1 MTARR
6 YTVRLFQ
13 QNNPRGSTETN
24 LDPADHGMLR
34 RTLEAMV
41 QARTRTLQLDLSR
54 WEIRVHTL
62 GGGRIHATCQVS
74 PAGET
79 VVR

>member
-6 YTVRLFQ
+6 YTVRLFEV
-13 QNNPRGSTETN
+13 NNPRRSKDTN

-41 QARTRTLQLDLSR
+41 QEHKQTLQLDLSR
-54 WEIRVHTL
+54 WSIAVHQV
-62 GGGRIHATCQVS
+62 GGGRRYAHCSIS
-74 PAGET
+74 RSGDT